1 MIINVNQQKMPIGLD
16 RGKMHHC
23 GHCSKGMDLFTIKDN
38 TATSREDIASS

>member
-23 GHCSKGMDLFTIKDN
+23 GHYSKGMDLFTIKDN